1 MRLVTIPH
9 KTQEPGTFCPP
20 THCRS
25 WSVSVEEAAASNIT
39 NKQNDNSLIILQREG
54 KNYGLKVAAVRESL
68 SIIPTITSQLV
79 AVCEEIWRHLRC

>member
-9 KTQEPGTFCPP
+9 KTQEPGTFCP
-20 THCRS
+20 
-25 WSVSVEEAAASNIT
+25 WSIVGPGRWRWEEAAASNIT

-68 SIIPTITSQLV
+68 SIIPRTTTGCSL
-79 AVCEEIWRHLRC
+79 